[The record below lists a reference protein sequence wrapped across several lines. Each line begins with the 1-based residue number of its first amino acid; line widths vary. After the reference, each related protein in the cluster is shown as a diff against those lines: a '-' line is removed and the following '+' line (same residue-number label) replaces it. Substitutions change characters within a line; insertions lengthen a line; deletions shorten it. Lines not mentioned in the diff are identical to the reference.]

1 MGNLIA
7 ADTRNR
13 TGWNSVERWPIR
25 VAGRAQRPWVCLVI
39 GGWLKKSVGWIA
51 FWFPRPIDH
60 VWSDSGRWYNSNNFQ
75 SSWSACP
82 YSTLTTIFCRIRWSP
97 CLPHHLIWDCFLFP
111 VSLFFSPNESLDYV
125 LGEPRRRAF
134 RFIDSIRPIFSIC
147 FSFRFT
153 IKQTGECVQYI
164 YFFTNNFHV

>member
-39 GGWLKKSVGWIA
+39 GGWLKKSVGWIR
-51 FWFPRPIDH
+51 FLISSSN
-60 VWSDSGRWYNSNNFQ
+60 WS
-75 SSWSACP
+75 C
-82 YSTLTTIFCRIRWSP
+82 LIRFGAVIQQQQLP
-97 CLPHHLIWDCFLFP
+97 VFVIGLPLFNAHNYFLPHKVVSMFTSSLDLRLFLVPCF
-111 VSLFFSPNESLDYV
+111 SLFFSPNESLDYV

-164 YFFTNNFHV
+164 YFFIK

>member
-25 VAGRAQRPWVCLVI
+25 VAGPSMSLPSHRRLIKKVGGMNSFLISSSNWSCLIRFGAVIQQQQLPVFVI
-39 GGWLKKSVGWIA
+39 GLPLFNA
-51 FWFPRPIDH
+51 H
-60 VWSDSGRWYNSNNFQ
+60 N
-75 SSWSACP
+75 
-82 YSTLTTIFCRIRWSP
+82 IFCRIRWSP

-164 YFFTNNFHV
+164 FFY

>member
-39 GGWLKKSVGWIA
+39 GGWLKKVGGMNSFLISSSN
-51 FWFPRPIDH
+51 
-60 VWSDSGRWYNSNNFQ
+60 WSCLIRFGAVIQQQQLPVFVIGLPLFNAHN
-75 SSWSACP
+75 
-82 YSTLTTIFCRIRWSP
+82 IFCRIRWSP

-164 YFFTNNFHV
+164 FFY